1 MGLWDQQPNIYNA
14 VPRSVLLDIDI
25 RDSDKARRDGV
36 IKATLDATEE
46 IAQKRKCGHTKEL
59 KFEYPVATSDE
70 KVRLFEVLSV
80 TCKCSVDFQL
90 VQSPDAH
97 WYTTYLCRSLRLSR
111 LQLI

>member
-36 IKATLDATEE
+36 IKATLDAAEE

-70 KVRLFEVLSV
+70 KVRLFNAFLI
-80 TCKCSVDFQL
+80 
-90 VQSPDAH
+90 
-97 WYTTYLCRSLRLSR
+97 LCNFTVGFLPAL
-111 LQLI
+111 

>member
-36 IKATLDATEE
+36 IKATLDAAEE

-59 KFEYPVATSDE
+59 QFEYPVATSDK
-70 KVRLFEVLSV
+70 KVRLFKLF
-80 TCKCSVDFQL
+80 CGYIYFQCL
-90 VQSPDAH
+90 FHSRLSPDAH
-97 WYTTYLCRSLRLSR
+97 
-111 LQLI
+111 